1 MSWMGCLLH
10 CVPEDM
16 RFAWLFH
23 FTGDSGES
31 RVQEKGYGDCCRCA
45 GWRKSLPCACNL
57 EGRSASGVQLV
68 LIRCDEFYCD
78 GIYGERGKPYE
89 DDASRFIFFCKA
101 TLELSC
107 LMTPQLQV
115 LHAHDWAAAL
125 VPVFARAQGLPF
137 KTVLTIHHVAD
148 QGSFW
153 GLDFG
158 LTNLPEPF
166 FTLHG
171 VEFFGRLNF
180 LKGGILYADR
190 ITTVSEH
197 YRREILTPS
206 GGGGLDG
213 VLRENG
219 HRLSAILD
227 GADYKLWNPASDRLL
242 PARYDAK
249 KLRGKQVCRDALLK
263 ELKLAPG
270 PRGPVF
276 GMVTRVVREKGFKNP
291 APLLDRLLWD
301 DVRLIILGEGDPA
314 YETAL
319 AVAARKFPTR
329 FAYQDY
335 DAKLAHLIEAGM
347 GHQPDSITGRASG
360 FECDDNLGYGV
371 LPVARATG
379 GIHEIIEDY
388 DPTSDSGYG
397 FLCYEY
403 SSEAFW
409 DAIKRAR
416 QIFRD
421 REASPTKLMKRAMAR
436 NFSCNGPHSATK
448 LFTENLL
455 AGPINLLR
463 DVVSGAGALIELSP
477 CQTGPSVE
485 VCAAFSLR
493 LMAYAIIK
501 TGGRQ
506 FFASRKAIRS
516 MSIFWMSI
524 RVRLRPSA
532 RC

>member
-1 MSWMGCLLH
+1 MISAEGPPLQRTGAVIDVVDGLPAALRSRGH
-10 CVPEDM
+10 EVCVALPFYREIRENRAFKKKD
-16 RFAWLFH
+16 
-23 FTGDSGES
+23 TGIAVD
-31 RVQEKGYGDCCRCA
+31 VQVGDKVYVARYI
-45 GWRKSLPCACNL
+45 
-57 EGRSASGVQLV
+57 EGRSASGVQLI
-68 LIRCDEFYCD
+68 LIRCDEFFDRD

-89 DDASRFIFFCKA
+89 DNASRFIFFCKA
-101 TLELSC
+101 TLELSRR
-107 LMTPQLQV
+107 LTPQLQV

-125 VPVFARAQGLPF
+125 LPVFVRAQGLPF

-153 GLDFG
+153 GLDFR
-158 LTNLPEPF
+158 LTNLPERF
-166 FTLHG
+166 FSLHG

-206 GGGGLDG
+206 DGCGLDG
-213 VLRENG
+213 VLRENAD
-219 HRLSAILD
+219 RLSAILD

-242 PARYDAK
+242 PARYDEK
-249 KLRGKQVCRDALLK
+249 KPRGKEVCRDALLK
-263 ELKLAPG
+263 EMKLAPG

-276 GMVTRVVREKGFKNP
+276 AMVTRVIHEKGFEILV
-291 APLLDRLLWD
+291 PLFDRLLWD

-329 FAYQDY
+329 FAYQKDY
-335 DAKLAHLIEAGM
+335 DTKLAHLIEAGM
-347 GHQPDSITGRASG
+347 DISLIPSQVEPAGLSAIY
-360 FECDDNLGYGV
+360 NLKYGA

-397 FLCYEY
+397 FLCYDY

-421 REASPTKLMKRAMAR
+421 RKLWTKLMKRAMAR
-436 NFSCNGPHSATK
+436 NFSWDESAQRYEVLYK
-448 LFTENLL
+448 EL
-455 AGPINLLR
+455 I
-463 DVVSGAGALIELSP
+463 GAAD
-477 CQTGPSVE
+477 
-485 VCAAFSLR
+485 
-493 LMAYAIIK
+493 
-501 TGGRQ
+501 
-506 FFASRKAIRS
+506 
-516 MSIFWMSI
+516 
-524 RVRLRPSA
+524 
-532 RC
+532 